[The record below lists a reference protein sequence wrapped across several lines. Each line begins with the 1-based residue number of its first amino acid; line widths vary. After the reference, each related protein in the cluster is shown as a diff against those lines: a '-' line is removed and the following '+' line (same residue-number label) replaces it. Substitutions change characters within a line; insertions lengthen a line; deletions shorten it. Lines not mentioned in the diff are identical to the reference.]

1 MFMSIKISAGD
12 GEATISKSPVNSDPV
27 NITHHSACTPAK
39 ARVEHMDE
47 N

>member
-1 MFMSIKISAGD
+1 MSVKISAGD
-12 GEATISKSPVNSDPV
+12 GEATMSKSAVNADPV
-27 NITHHSACTPAK
+27 NITHHSACTTAK